1 MEGITLREFAA
12 ALDAKVVP
20 ADACM
25 DGMFTGTAVTD
36 NREAGPGDVFF
47 AFIGEKNDAHRFVGA
62 AFEQGAA
69 GAVVSKLPDSIPA
82 GKFCLLVD
90 DTQKAYGRLA
100 AMVRSRYRIPVT
112 AVTGS
117 VGKTTMKDMIA
128 CVLAEKLQVLKTEGN
143 LNNHI
148 GMPRTLLRL
157 DHDTEAAVIEMG
169 MNHKGEISYLTG
181 IGRPTMAVI
190 TNIGDAHIGNL
201 GSRENIFRAKCEIFE
216 GLQPGGTAFLNG
228 DDILLRRLAEMP
240 EVTRGAKIVFAGERA
255 DCDYR
260 AADIEESAEDIRFTM
275 LRGADTPKPGTSLAV
290 TVPKPGRHMI
300 YPALIAAAVAD
311 TLGLSDEEI
320 RNGIAAYSPT
330 KMRMEIH
337 RCPGNIT
344 VYNDTY
350 NANPQSVMAGLSV
363 LAAAARENGAAG
375 IAVLGDMLELGTE
388 EQRLHEEVGRYAAS
402 LGLRRLV
409 TVGEASRHTAAAA
422 AAAGL
427 DTICCVSREE
437 AMQALDPLVAADTV
451 FLVKA
456 SRGMAL
462 EEISAFLIRT
472 AEERFG

>member
-1 MEGITLREFAA
+1 MDGITIREFAA
-12 ALDAKVVP
+12 ALEATVVP

-25 DGMFTGTAVTD
+25 DGMFTGAAVTD

-69 GAVVSKLPDSIPA
+69 GAVVSKLPEHIPD

-100 AMVRSRYRIPVT
+100 SLVRSRYAIPVT

-128 CVLAEKLQVLKTEGN
+128 SVLAAKLHVLKTEGN

-148 GMPRTLLRL
+148 GLPKTLLRL
-157 DHDTEAAVIEMG
+157 DNSIEAAVIEMG
-169 MNHKGEISYLTG
+169 MNHAGEISYLTG

-228 DDILLRRLAEMP
+228 DDVLLRRLRDMP
-240 EVTRGAKIVFAGERA
+240 EVTRGARVILAGEGA

-260 AADIEESAEDIRFTM
+260 ACDIAESAEEIRFTI
-275 LRGADTPKPGTSLAV
+275 LRGDSVPKPGTCFAV

-320 RNGIAAYSPT
+320 RAGIAAYSPT

-337 RCPGNIT
+337 RCAGNIT

-363 LAAAARENGAAG
+363 LAAAAAENRAAG

-402 LGLRRLV
+402 LGLDLLV

-422 AAAGL
+422 SAAGL
-427 DTICCVSREE
+427 KTICCGSKEE
-437 AMQALDPLVAADTV
+437 AMKALEPVIRENSVYLC
-451 FLVKA
+451 KA

-462 EEISAFLIRT
+462 EEISAFLVRT
-472 AEERFG
+472 AEERF